1 MNVGDNMKKEKGF
14 LFLKQNFTFLSRS
27 SNLLLYPITLIL
39 LLLLIF
45 FSELQEQIANFTWIY
60 SSSMQT
66 LAAIIALLPISYSY
80 YLRKVEDEK
89 GKHYDGY
96 ILKKLEKDVYYEMMF
111 VIIFSVITIIVNLFF
126 LFSDYKEH
134 LAIIATAFTLY
145 SMQFI
150 IVYIYRL
157 FDPDRVKQLLKEF
170 DQGAK
175 SKPSETQY
183 TLDQFITSYLSLE
196 RAVKD
201 FISNE
206 RDNELVDGLPLYDI
220 VDELSKDFPDLEQYY
235 DEFKEIIFHRNNL
248 IHNYTDTTVDENKY
262 QKIIELTNYFEQ
274 KNMHFI
280 SENIFSSVT
289 IVKQNIISAL
299 QEYLHDFRTKDGALK
314 QSQVGKLEETLA
326 SILQAH
332 FVSDYFKTITE
343 DEALDVDF
351 AIVQNNYSNKLLVG
365 VELKMTDVK
374 HFTPLK
380 NAFFKRMKN
389 KYMYPFI
396 INYNLNQ
403 NTFIMAYKTKQGKE
417 QIETILE

>member
-1 MNVGDNMKKEKGF
+1 MKKDKSF
-14 LFLKQNFTFLSRS
+14 LFLKQNYTFLSRR
-27 SNLLLYPITLIL
+27 SNLLLYPITLII
-39 LLLLIF
+39 LLLLII
-45 FSELQEQIANFTWIY
+45 FSELQDQVANFTWIY

-111 VIIFSVITIIVNLFF
+111 VIIFSIITILVNLFF
-126 LFSDYKEH
+126 LFSDYKEV

-145 SMQFI
+145 SMQFVV
-150 IVYIYRL
+150 VYIYRL

-175 SKPSETQY
+175 TVSSIKQF

-220 VDELSKDFPDLEQYY
+220 VDELSKDFPDLEKYY
-235 DEFKEIIFHRNNL
+235 DDFKEIIFHRNNL
-248 IHNYTDTTVDENKY
+248 IHNYTDTMVDENKY

-274 KNMHFI
+274 KNTHFI
-280 SENIFSSVT
+280 SEYIFPSVT
-289 IVKQNIISAL
+289 TVKQNVVSAL
-299 QEYLHDFRTKDGALK
+299 QEYLHDFRTKDGILK
-314 QSQVGKLEETLA
+314 QSQIGQFEETLA

-351 AIVQNNYSNKLLVG
+351 AVVQNNYSNKLLVG
-365 VELKMTDVK
+365 VELKMTEYK
-374 HFTPLK
+374 HFIPLK

-389 KYMYPFI
+389 KYLYPFI
-396 INYNLNQ
+396 INYNINQ
-403 NTFIMAYKTKQGKE
+403 NTFQIAYKTKQGKE
-417 QIETILE
+417 QTETIQE

>member
-1 MNVGDNMKKEKGF
+1 MRLGDKMKKDKGF
-14 LFLKQNFTFLSRS
+14 LFLKQNYTFLSRK
-27 SNLLLYPITLIL
+27 SNLMLYPITLLIL
-39 LLLLIF
+39 IALIL
-45 FSELQEQIANFTWIY
+45 FSELQNQVANFTWIY

-111 VIIFSVITIIVNLFF
+111 VIIFSIITILINLFF
-126 LFSDYKEH
+126 LFSNYREY

-145 SMQFI
+145 SMQFVV
-150 IVYIYRL
+150 VYIYRL

-170 DQGAK
+170 DHSTK
-175 SKPSETQY
+175 KIPSKAQY

-196 RAVKD
+196 KAVKD

-206 RDNELVDGLPLYDI
+206 RDNSLVDGLPLYDI
-220 VDELSKDFPDLEQYY
+220 VDELSKDFPEIEQYY
-235 DEFKEIIFHRNNL
+235 DDFKEIIFHRNNL
-248 IHNYTDTTVDENKY
+248 IHNYTDTTVDENKF
-262 QKIIELTNYFEQ
+262 QKIKDLTSFFEQ
-274 KNMHFI
+274 KNNHFI
-280 SENIFSSVT
+280 SENIFPSVT
-289 IVKQNIISAL
+289 TVKQTITSAL
-299 QEYLHDFRTKDGALK
+299 QEYLHDFRTKDGELK
-314 QSQVGKLEETLA
+314 QNQVGKYEETLA

-332 FVSDYFKTITE
+332 FVSDYYKTITE

-351 AIVQNNYSNKLLVG
+351 AIVQNNYSNRLLLG
-365 VELKMTDVK
+365 VELKMTDYK

-396 INYNLNQ
+396 INYNLSQ
-403 NTFIMAYKTKQGKE
+403 NTFQIAYKTKSGKE
-417 QIETILE
+417 QTETIQE

>member
-1 MNVGDNMKKEKGF
+1 MKKEKGF
-14 LFLKQNFTFLSRS
+14 LFLRQNFTFLSRK
-27 SNLLLYPITLIL
+27 SNLLLYPVTLTIVLLLIL
-39 LLLLIF
+39 LSSL
-45 FSELQEQIANFTWIY
+45 EHQTGNFTWIY

-111 VIIFSVITIIVNLFF
+111 VIIFSIITILINLFF
-126 LFSDYKEH
+126 LFSEYEEY
-134 LAIIATAFTLY
+134 LAIIATVFTLY
-145 SMQFI
+145 SMQFVV
-150 IVYIYRL
+150 VYIYRL

-170 DQGAK
+170 DQSTKKEPSNK
-175 SKPSETQY
+175 SF
-183 TLDQFITSYLSLE
+183 TLDQFITSYLDLE
-196 RAVKD
+196 KAVKD

-220 VDELSKDFPDLEQYY
+220 VDELSKDFESLEQYY
-235 DEFKEIIFHRNNL
+235 DDFKEIIFHRNNL
-248 IHNYTDTTVDENKY
+248 IHNYTDTTVDTEKY
-262 QKIIELTNYFEQ
+262 QKILDLTKYFEQ
-274 KNMHFI
+274 QNAQFI
-280 SENIFSSVT
+280 SERIFPNVTSVKGNIV
-289 IVKQNIISAL
+289 SAL

-314 QSQVGKLEETLA
+314 QSQVGQFEETLA

-332 FVSDYFKTITE
+332 FVSDYYRTITE

-365 VELKMTDVK
+365 VELKMTDYK
-374 HFTPLK
+374 HFIPLK
-380 NAFFKRMKN
+380 NAFFKRMQN

-396 INYNLNQ
+396 INYNLSQ
-403 NTFIMAYKTKQGKE
+403 NSFQIAYKTKQGKE
-417 QIETILE
+417 QTDTIQE

>member
-1 MNVGDNMKKEKGF
+1 MKKEKGF
-14 LFLKQNFTFLSRS
+14 LFLRQNFTFLSRK
-27 SNLLLYPITLIL
+27 SNLLLYPVTLIIVLLLIL
-39 LLLLIF
+39 LSSL
-45 FSELQEQIANFTWIY
+45 EQQTGNFTWIY

-111 VIIFSVITIIVNLFF
+111 VIIFSIITILINLFF
-126 LFSDYKEH
+126 LFSEYEEY
-134 LAIIATAFTLY
+134 LAIIATVFTLY
-145 SMQFI
+145 SMQFVV
-150 IVYIYRL
+150 VYIYRL

-170 DQGAK
+170 DQSTKKEPSQK
-175 SKPSETQY
+175 SF
-183 TLDQFITSYLSLE
+183 TLDQFITSYLDLE
-196 RAVKD
+196 KAVKD

-220 VDELSKDFPDLEQYY
+220 VDELSKDFESLEQYY
-235 DEFKEIIFHRNNL
+235 DDFKEIIFHRNNL
-248 IHNYTDTTVDENKY
+248 IHNYTDTTVDEEKY
-262 QKIIELTNYFEQ
+262 QKILTLTKYFEQ
-274 KNMHFI
+274 QNAQFI
-280 SENIFSSVT
+280 SDKIFPNVTSVKGNIV
-289 IVKQNIISAL
+289 SAL

-314 QSQVGKLEETLA
+314 QSQVGQFEETLA

-332 FVSDYFKTITE
+332 FVSDYYRTITE

-365 VELKMTDVK
+365 VELKMTDYK
-374 HFTPLK
+374 HFIPLK
-380 NAFFKRMKN
+380 NAFFKRMQN

-403 NTFIMAYKTKQGKE
+403 NTFQIAYKTKQGKE
-417 QIETILE
+417 QTDTIQE